1 MTRAQLMA
9 RMSGSE
15 FQEWM
20 AFDQIEPFGDRRADL
35 LCGILGSIMAN
46 LHGRAKDDP
55 AFTPDMF
62 MPKFDPEPEE
72 VQDTAEQQRRLESFL
87 SWPNP

>member
-1 MTRAQLMA
+1 MTRAQLMS

-20 AFDQIEPFGDRRADL
+20 IFDQIEPFGDRRADL
-35 LCGILGSIMAN
+35 LCGILGSLLAN
-46 LHGRAKDDP
+46 LHGRGKDDP
-55 AFTPDMF
+55 AFTPDQF
-62 MPKFDPEPEE
+62 MPIFDEPKQE

-87 SWPNP
+87 KNV